1 MPSGI
6 PPSSTLFPGH
16 SVTHT
21 HAGCVCCFPLD
32 VCPSLL
38 MLPAQVTPSCLYL
51 ALCHLAGWGRRYYSG
66 EVILP
71 AHDGYMCVTHVHT
84 GIHMCMCTCICCVSC
99 VPGAV
104 AKVQSPEKLSIISLR
119 TQLRNDW
126 PMLNQSSLS
135 IQEPTCH
142 FHLAGLSEAGPCT
155 VCSLGLLLKGDSPS
169 LLGKGSIRPRD
180 TWAEASCLSCALNFQ
195 LWTWPLC
202 TQVRYCLIGAG

>member
-1 MPSGI
+1 MRAEDLSEWAADCCCHHGSHHLVCSTSLWVHPQGFLSCTSPFLLCQMPSGI

-51 ALCHLAGWGRRYYSG
+51 ASCHLAGWRRRYYSG

-126 PMLNQSSLS
+126 LMLNQSSLS
-135 IQEPTCH
+135 
-142 FHLAGLSEAGPCT
+142 LAAF
-155 VCSLGLLLKGDSPS
+155 KSPRVIS
-169 LLGKGSIRPRD
+169 
-180 TWAEASCLSCALNFQ
+180 TWQ
-195 LWTWPLC
+195 D
-202 TQVRYCLIGAG
+202 